1 LFEAIKNGSNT
12 RIVISG
18 DGADELFGGYRRMNE
33 YDSQDSDIFHELVY
47 YHLPRLDKL
56 SMAHTLELRS
66 PFLNHDIV
74 RFALSLPLEE
84 RKNKKILKDTFK
96 GLIPESIID
105 RSKLALKNQMIVE
118 DQIEYRKKIKDL
130 YLGPI

>member
-1 LFEAIKNGSNT
+1 
-12 RIVISG
+12 
-18 DGADELFGGYRRMNE
+18 
-33 YDSQDSDIFHELVY
+33 
-47 YHLPRLDKL
+47 
-56 SMAHTLELRS
+56 MAHTLELRS